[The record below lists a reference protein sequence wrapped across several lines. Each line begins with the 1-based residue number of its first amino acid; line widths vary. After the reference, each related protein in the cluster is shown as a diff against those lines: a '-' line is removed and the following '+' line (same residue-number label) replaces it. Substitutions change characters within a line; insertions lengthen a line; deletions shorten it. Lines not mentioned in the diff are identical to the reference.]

1 VPRHAKHRDRYSR
14 YLRQCPQTSAHA
26 ALFLNPESM
35 TCVSLPAR
43 HKSHEAVVLDIFNRL
58 GKAIVIDEELMAA
71 GAMLRLQ

>member
-1 VPRHAKHRDRYSR
+1 
-14 YLRQCPQTSAHA
+14 
-26 ALFLNPESM
+26 M

-71 GAMLRLQ
+71 GLLLLRVCSSLC